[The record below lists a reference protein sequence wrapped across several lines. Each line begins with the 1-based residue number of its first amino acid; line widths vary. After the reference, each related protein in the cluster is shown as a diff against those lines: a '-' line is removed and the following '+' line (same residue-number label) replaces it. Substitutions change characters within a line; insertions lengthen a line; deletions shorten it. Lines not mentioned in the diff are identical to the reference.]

1 MAALIPLEELLEPQV
16 RQRYD
21 MPEDAEVYDM
31 LTALARQKEVWRL
44 SFDFDPWLPY
54 YCTSSSAGGGGS
66 GVMLFFSLRSMMDM
80 IISCAWW

>member
-31 LTALARQKEVWRL
+31 LTALARQKEVWLL

-54 YCTSSSAGGGGS
+54 YCTSSSASGGGS
-66 GVMLFFSLRSMMDM
+66 GVMLFLLL
-80 IISCAWW
+80 CVP